1 MSPFLGILSFGATL
15 YFCSVTFENSKMK
28 VFLPV
33 FLSFL
38 LIAPALRAQTDT
50 LSADSPISFEASYLG
65 DAVSNFS
72 GGIRRGGAYL
82 GMANL
87 KLLFSTEKA
96 SLWRGGL
103 FFVNGAN
110 THGGTPSVHLFGD
123 FQVISNIEAG
133 DHTYVHELWYR
144 QELGSVALIVG
155 LQDLNAEFVTSEYAS
170 LLINSSFGVHST
182 IADNIPSPIFPQTAL
197 GAQLQYSFSEMVSAK
212 LALFDGLPEDLDSH
226 PHNLEWKLNSHD
238 GLLWVSEF
246 AFSDLWKSV
255 LFSEFKVGAYFHSHK
270 EPAVSEEM
278 ASPVRHENW
287 GIYLLADQMLYSGS
301 RNNTL
306 SAFLQASVSSESKN
320 RNWYYLGAGLNY
332 KGWLPSRLNDEWGL
346 AVAHAG
352 IRHHASGS
360 ETTLELTY
368 KAYLCNNLFVQPDI
382 QYVIQPAGTERV
394 LPNVLAGILRIGF
407 NF

>member
-1 MSPFLGILSFGATL
+1 
-15 YFCSVTFENSKMK
+15 MK
-28 VFLPV
+28 VLLLV
-33 FLSFL
+33 LLSILFF
-38 LIAPALRAQTDT
+38 APALRAQTET
-50 LSADSPISFEASYLG
+50 LSTDSPLTFEASYLG

-72 GGIRRGGAYL
+72 GGIRRGGGYL

-96 SLWRGGL
+96 SLWRGGS

-110 THGGTPSVHLFGD
+110 THGGTPSEQLFGD

-133 DHTYVHELWYR
+133 DHTYMHELWYR
-144 QELGSVALIVG
+144 QELGSLALIVG
-155 LQDLNAEFVTSEYAS
+155 LQDLNAEFVASEYAS
-170 LLINSSFGVHST
+170 LFINSSFGVHST

-197 GAQLQYSFSEMVSAK
+197 GAQLQYAFSEKVSAK

-246 AFSDLWKSV
+246 AFSDLWKSG
-255 LFSEFKVGAYFHSHK
+255 LFSEYKVGAYFHSHK
-270 EPAVSEEM
+270 ERAGSEELVL
-278 ASPVRHENW
+278 PGRHENW
-287 GIYLLADQMLYSGS
+287 GVYLLADQTLYSGL

-306 SAFLQASVSSESKN
+306 SAFWQASVSSESNN
-320 RNWYYLGAGLNY
+320 RNWYYLGAGLHY
-332 KGWLPSRLNDEWGL
+332 KGWLPSRPDDEWGL

-352 IRHHASGS
+352 IRHNVAGS

-368 KAYLCNNLFVQPDI
+368 KAYLCHNLFVQPDL